1 MDQEKSLIDL
11 KQALTYRNR
20 SKEITDIIVKGVQD
34 LKFFREKQQLFD
46 PALYCQMLKKIQLK
60 EFKKGEVVFH
70 YGSNNVEQFYVILQ
84 GQVAILCPNDK
95 SITHQQVIE
104 EYQKGIDSNPSQ
116 IRRSSAIYSPRL
128 SAFNNRALKD
138 IIMAQAYGDFLG
150 ISNYSIIQL
159 IFLDIQKVDQQS
171 LIEEYTNNPNQIS
184 VDKWLDNLVKRLFP
198 SLHIVN
204 MCCTGD
210 QFGEIALIGKV
221 TRTATVLCTQDTA
234 MITLANPDF
243 QAILQQY
250 HDQVKNEKI
259 SLLRNF
265 ELFSKLTD
273 KRLRGILEN
282 IIVQKPSMFSI
293 IYMENSIPE
302 YIYFIKQ
309 GEIELLK
316 VFPKN
321 KTVSITLLQ
330 VGCVF
335 GHEEVQQS
343 ISREYR
349 AISKSSQCEL
359 YLLPVETIQQFE
371 KKNSQSLEKKFHH
384 ERLQRLLSDKK
395 SQKNS
400 SKITQNSIEQYKTV
414 FEKDY
419 SNLFSH
425 ELLQK
430 RIISPRHKKIMT
442 ELFTPLFDVDKKCF
456 NSKKQLTDRKT
467 INTTTTRYN
476 KENSTRQLSTQTTI
490 NIHRHLFSPKVS
502 KRQLDTIMP
511 FKKILSQ

>member
-11 KQALTYRNR
+11 KQALAYRNR
-20 SKEITDIIVKGVQD
+20 SKDIIDVIAKGVQD

-60 EFKKGEVVFH
+60 ELQKGEVVFH
-70 YGSNNVEQFYVILQ
+70 YGSNNVEQFYVILK

-95 SITHQQVIE
+95 NITHQQVIE
-104 EYQKGIDSNPSQ
+104 EYQKGIDSNPTQ
-116 IRRSSAIYSPRL
+116 QRRSSAVCSPRL

-138 IIMAQAYGDFLG
+138 IIMAQAYGNFLG
-150 ISNYSIIQL
+150 IN
-159 IFLDIQKVDQQS
+159 IQKVDQES
-171 LIEEYTNNPNQIS
+171 LIEEYTNNPNRIS

-210 QFGEIALIGKV
+210 QFGEIALIGNV

-243 QAILQQY
+243 RAILQQY

-265 ELFSKLTD
+265 ELFSKLND
-273 KRLRGILEN
+273 KRLRGILEY
-282 IIVQKPSMFSI
+282 IVVQKPTMFSI
-293 IYMENSIPE
+293 IYMENSMPE

-343 ISREYR
+343 IPREYR
-349 AISKSSQCEL
+349 AVSKSSQCEL

-371 KKNSQSLEKKFHH
+371 KKDSQSLEKKFHH
-384 ERLQRLLSDKK
+384 SRLQRLLSDKK
-395 SQKNS
+395 IQKPS
-400 SKITQNSIEQYKTV
+400 SKKTQTSIELYKTV
-414 FEKDY
+414 FGEDY
-419 SNLFSH
+419 SNLFNH

-430 RIISPRHKKIMT
+430 RMISPRHRKIMT
-442 ELFTPLFDVDKKCF
+442 ETFTPLFDLDKKYF
-456 NSKKQLTDRKT
+456 TSKKQLTERKT
-467 INTTTTRYN
+467 ISTTTTRQN
-476 KENSTRQLSTQTTI
+476 KENSARQISTQTTI
-490 NIHRHLFSPKVS
+490 NIHRHLFSPRIS

-511 FKKILSQ
+511 FRKIAQQ

>member
-1 MDQEKSLIDL
+1 
-11 KQALTYRNR
+11 
-20 SKEITDIIVKGVQD
+20 
-34 LKFFREKQQLFD
+34 
-46 PALYCQMLKKIQLK
+46 
-60 EFKKGEVVFH
+60 
-70 YGSNNVEQFYVILQ
+70 
-84 GQVAILCPNDK
+84 
-95 SITHQQVIE
+95 
-104 EYQKGIDSNPSQ
+104 
-116 IRRSSAIYSPRL
+116 
-128 SAFNNRALKD
+128 
-138 IIMAQAYGDFLG
+138 
-150 ISNYSIIQL
+150 
-159 IFLDIQKVDQQS
+159 
-171 LIEEYTNNPNQIS
+171 
-184 VDKWLDNLVKRLFP
+184 
-198 SLHIVN
+198 
-204 MCCTGD
+204 MCCSGD
-210 QFGEIALIGKV
+210 QFGEIALIGNV
-221 TRTATVLCTQDTA
+221 TRTATVLCTQDTL

-265 ELFSKLTD
+265 ELFSKLSD

-282 IIVQKPSMFSI
+282 IIVQKPSMFSV

-330 VGCVF
+330 IGCVF

-343 ISREYR
+343 IPREYR

-359 YLLPVETIQQFE
+359 YLLPVETIQQFD
-371 KKNSQSLEKKFHH
+371 KKNSQSVEKKFHH
-384 ERLQRLLSDKK
+384 ERLERLLSDKK
-395 SQKNS
+395 SQKTS
-400 SKITQNSIEQYKTV
+400 SQIPQTSIELYKTV

-419 SNLFSH
+419 SSLFSH
-425 ELLQK
+425 ALLQK
-430 RIISPRHKKIMT
+430 RYYFMLLRIISPKHRKMLS
-442 ELFTPLFDVDKKCF
+442 EPFTPFFDIDKKSF
-456 NSKKQLTDRKT
+456 SSKKQLTDRKT

-476 KENSTRQLSTQTTI
+476 KENSTRQFSTQTTI

-511 FKKILSQ
+511 FKKILQ